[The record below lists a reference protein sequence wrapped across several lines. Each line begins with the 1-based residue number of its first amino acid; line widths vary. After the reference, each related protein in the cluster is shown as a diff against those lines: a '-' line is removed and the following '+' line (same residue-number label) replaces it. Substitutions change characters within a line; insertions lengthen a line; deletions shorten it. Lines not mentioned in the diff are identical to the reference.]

1 MSRNIKDVP
10 SLSFRAQNNKYERF
24 MMTNRQQFKNMICN
38 LREYM
43 YQVVLVVVVVAVFVD
58 SGGKS

>member
-58 SGGKS
+58 SGGKC